1 MKLKLTLAALF
12 FSFWIYSQSYEV
24 TYSMLQKDNGHNIT
38 TNIKCYL
45 NGNKNHSVYE
55 EDFEL
60 KGNKN
65 TQNNENLEGNEII
78 SFNTNPVFFKDLSN
92 NVIYYSDHVRFN
104 FFNIV
109 DRFEKIEWTIENET
123 KFILNY
129 DCQKAICKFRG
140 RNFVVYFSKELPF
153 NDGPWKLSGL
163 PGLILEVSSIDKI
176 ATFEIKAEKIE
187 IAQEVKMIDN
197 MYKSLEKITFEEY
210 CIIYK
215 KKYEESLYKIIDS
228 NGETRP
234 MKKGFKE
241 YYIE

>member
-1 MKLKLTLAALF
+1 
-12 FSFWIYSQSYEV
+12 
-24 TYSMLQKDNGHNIT
+24 MLQKDNGHNIT

-45 NGNKNHSVYE
+45 NGNKNYSVYE

-65 TQNNENLEGNEII
+65 TQNSENLEGNEII

-129 DCQKAICKFRG
+129 DCQKATCKFRG